1 MKGEHDIQRR
11 MEGPFQ
17 EHPGHVRRQRLVTDL
32 VAVDSAKNDRSTWK
46 NRGSMTQQEVERRT
60 HDGDHCIDFS
70 AAVLRA
76 QMIPQL
82 EQVGLGAE
90 SREIHL
96 LPVHLDGVRRFGGES
111 ANEAGVE
118 NRESR
123 QGRSLVVYE
132 DHMPRIGKRG

>member
-1 MKGEHDIQRR
+1 MKCEHDVQRR

-17 EHPGHVRRQRLVTDL
+17 EHPSHVRRQRLVTNL
-32 VAVDSAKNDRSTWK
+32 VAVDSAKDDRSTRK
-46 NRGSMTQQEVERRT
+46 NRGSMLQQEVERRT
-60 HDGDHCIDFS
+60 HDGDRCIDFP

-118 NRESR
+118 NR
-123 QGRSLVVYE
+123 
-132 DHMPRIGKRG
+132 